1 MLETLIRELREEVGV
16 TPTGMTYLASIRD
29 PSPSPVA
36 PAT

>member
-1 MLETLIRELREEVGV
+1 MLETLIRELHEEVGV